1 LHHHELTYCVAAA
14 ADGSFRG
21 LSVLEVYRW
30 ITAALRATFEWMNV
44 AVDPPVGESTPSPD
58 RAESI
63 DENLALPC
71 FAVPTGHE
79 ITAGGK
85 KLVGS
90 AQKWTR
96 RGFLQH
102 GSIILKLDREFWK
115 KTTALDRS
123 SDLGAVGLDELAKRS
138 VEMSELAMSLKSSF
152 EVRFGEPPSAHEL
165 SEQETEVARILAR
178 EKYGSDAWNLH
189 RQAPELIVGQAVPGR
204 RSNQ

>member
-1 LHHHELTYCVAAA
+1 
-14 ADGSFRG
+14 
-21 LSVLEVYRW
+21 
-30 ITAALRATFEWMNV
+30 MNV
-44 AVDPPVGESTPSPD
+44 AVDPPVGETTSDPD
-58 RAESI
+58 RADVTEK
-63 DENLALPC
+63 DPALPC

-138 VEMSELAMSLKSSF
+138 VETYELAMSLKSSL

-165 SEQETEVARILAR
+165 SEQETEIARILAR
-178 EKYGSDAWNLH
+178 EKYRSDAWNLH
-189 RQAPELIVGQAVPGR
+189 REAVISHRSSVIRQRIHSAVTSGQRPET
-204 RSNQ
+204 RSQKPAIGN

>member
-1 LHHHELTYCVAAA
+1 LHHHELTYCVASA
-14 ADGSFRG
+14 ADGIFRG

-102 GSIILKLDREFWK
+102 GSIILKLDRDFWK
-115 KTTALDRS
+115 TTTGLARS
-123 SDLGAVGLDELAKRS
+123 SELGAVGLNDLAKRP
-138 VEMSELAMSLKSSF
+138 VETSELAATLKRSF
-152 EVRFGEPPSAHEL
+152 EVRFGEPPSTHAL
-165 SEQETEVARILAR
+165 SKQETEVARVLAR

-189 RQAPELIVGQAVPGR
+189 RKVPDIHELEAVNSKP
-204 RSNQ
+204 